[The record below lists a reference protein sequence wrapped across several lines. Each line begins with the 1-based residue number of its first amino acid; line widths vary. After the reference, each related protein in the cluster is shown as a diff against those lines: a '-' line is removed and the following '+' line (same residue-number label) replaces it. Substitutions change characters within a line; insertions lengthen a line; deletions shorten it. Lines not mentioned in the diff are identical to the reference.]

1 MMHPPSAP
9 VSGTLPALK
18 AVVVPEVSRH
28 HRGASPAPWFASS
41 AVLLSLTLLMA
52 VRLQHARIP
61 SFADQHVAVWLQSPR
76 VGRLLVNFELSALW
90 TKPGLQS
97 LAALGG
103 PSVLIVVIAS
113 VLGWSWRRRDFV
125 LGTLAVMGPVAAG
138 AITEWVGKPLVDRR
152 IDGIHPSFP
161 SGHVTTAAAIAAL
174 LWITAQ
180 RGAGPRIRAVAVGVW
195 GIPIVVS
202 VAVIQLRWHVATDA
216 IAGIGVG
223 GGVVFGFLGA
233 LTVVSRLLNRASAKA
248 TPGAEKRL

>member
-1 MMHPPSAP
+1 MHPSSAP
-9 VSGTLPALK
+9 ATGTLPALT
-18 AVVVPEVSRH
+18 AVIDPKLSRPR
-28 HRGASPAPWFASS
+28 RGSTPAPWFASS
-41 AVLLSLTLLMA
+41 AVLLSLTFLMA
-52 VRLQHARIP
+52 VRLRHARLP
-61 SFADQHVAVWLQSPR
+61 SFADQHVALWLQSPR
-76 VGRLLVNFELSALW
+76 VGRLLVDFELTAMW

-103 PSVLIVVIAS
+103 PSMLIVVIAS
-113 VLGWSWRRRDFV
+113 VLGWSWRRRDVV
-125 LGTLAVMGPVAAG
+125 LGLLAVIGPVAAG

-180 RGAGPRIRAVAVGVW
+180 RGAGHRIRAMAVGVW

-223 GGVVFGFLGA
+223 SGVVFGLLGA
-233 LTVVSRLLNRASAKA
+233 LTVAGELLSRVRA
-248 TPGAEKRL
+248 KRHPDPENCL